1 MLLALSACGGGGA
14 AGGTSS
20 ASSAS
25 ASSVSSSSSSVS
37 SSAASLSGVAATGA
51 AIAGRIYLKDAAGH
65 ELFVDTLDGNYS
77 FVLTGLTPPYMLKAQ
92 WVIGGVT
99 HTLYSFSPSSG
110 RANITPLTQMI
121 VAAAAGTD
129 VLDPVYAIGNPA
141 TFATLSS
148 ALPTATAQL
157 QQSLKPLLTHYSAQ
171 SIDPITG
178 NFAADHTGMDAL
190 LDSISVNYL
199 SGSVIVADK
208 TSGAA
213 VLEAPV
219 NNFAHALAMPEWA
232 AADAA
237 IANDPDVAVDA
248 NGKGLVV
255 WSEQVGANYV
265 IRARFLTGTD
275 APAVTL
281 SNAGNAGLPRI
292 ALDSAGDAIVVWT
305 QDLGSRNEIW
315 ASRYAVASATWSTPV
330 QVSSASAIA
339 DANVPDI
346 AADGAGNAIVIWHQG
361 DGRTNHFDVWSARY
375 AMGSN
380 SWVAPV
386 MISDG
391 VNSAYNPHVAVN
403 ASGQGILA
411 WEHEQD
417 DGTMISNGP
426 KDITARTATTAG
438 VMGSSVRLNAVA
450 GNIDNVYGQIAVAM
464 NSTGGG
470 GVLWVQSSGVLPY
483 VIQAA
488 MYSGSS
494 WQASSVITNNVL
506 DNNYGPHLA
515 FDGAGNAIA
524 VWQQQTGT
532 GAYGGTNRYVV
543 GTGWGT
549 SGQLA
554 DQSLG
559 DTYDTRIAVDAAGNA
574 TAVWY
579 RWGTSSIDVMLDRYL
594 VGSGWGTAQVLSPTP
609 TSGTFNYPVPRV
621 ATNASGLMLAIW
633 GTDSY

>member
-1 MLLALSACGGGGA
+1 MRHALIVVMLLALSACGGGGGG
-14 AGGTSS
+14 AGS

-25 ASSVSSSSSSVS
+25 TSSVSSSSSSVS
-37 SSAASLSGVAATGA
+37 SSVASLSGTAATGA

-65 ELFVDTLDGNYS
+65 EIFVDTLDGNYS

-92 WVIGGVT
+92 WVVSGVT

-110 RANITPLTQMI
+110 HANITPLTQMI

-129 VLDPVYAIGNPA
+129 ALDPVYVAGSPA
-141 TFATLSS
+141 TFATVSS

-178 NFAADHTGMDAL
+178 SFAADHTGMDAL
-190 LDSISVNYL
+190 LDSITVNYL

-255 WSEQVGANYV
+255 WSEQIGAHSF
-265 IRARFLTGTD
+265 IRARFLTGTGT
-275 APAVTL
+275 PAITL
-281 SNAGNAGLPRI
+281 STAGDAGLPRI

-315 ASRYAVASATWSTPV
+315 ASRYAVTSATWSPPV
-330 QVSSASAIA
+330 QISSARAVA

-346 AADGAGNAIVIWHQG
+346 AADGSGNAIVVWHQG

-375 AMGSN
+375 AAGSN

-386 MISDG
+386 MVSDG
-391 VNSAYNPHVAVN
+391 VNSAYNPHLAVN

-417 DGTMISNGP
+417 DGTMVSNGP
-426 KDITARTATTAG
+426 KDISARTATTAG
-438 VMGSSVRLNAVA
+438 VIGSSVRLNSVA
-450 GNIDNVYGQIAVAM
+450 GNVDNVYGQIAVAM
-464 NSTGGG
+464 NSSGGG
-470 GVLWVQSSGVLPY
+470 GVLWVQTSGVLPF
-483 VIQAA
+483 VIHAA
-488 MYSGSS
+488 MYSGTS

-515 FDGAGNAIA
+515 F
-524 VWQQQTGT
+524 
-532 GAYGGTNRYVV
+532 RCR
-543 GTGWGT
+543 
-549 SGQLA
+549 GQCHRRLA
-554 DQSLG
+554 TADRHGRVRRHQSLCCG
-559 DTYDTRIAVDAAGNA
+559 RRLGNLRSA
-574 TAVWY
+574 C
-579 RWGTSSIDVMLDRYL
+579 R
-594 VGSGWGTAQVLSPTP
+594 PE
-609 TSGTFNYPVPRV
+609 PRRHV
-621 ATNASGLMLAIW
+621 
-633 GTDSY
+633 